1 MIVYPDLAFLLGA
14 LIHGGVLYLALQL
27 CDLPLRKGRYLLAVA
42 VSATGSALY
51 CIPAISVFPLVFV
64 GIVFYAVALQGKR
77 LLGTL
82 RNVITAF
89 VVLIAYCGAY
99 IVISELLFSVSA
111 SGFADGIYL
120 LLGFFPCVLSLIFVF
135 LGGACALRVLRHRH
149 GRRGFVTCSLT
160 YGGHYGTFRCL
171 VDSGNL
177 LRDPISGVPVVVVEY
192 DMLRRVFG
200 ETLPYP
206 MSCEFSE
213 FFGKNVRM
221 LPVRTVAGDGEMLAG
236 FVPEDFRVNDVPHKA
251 VLAVTPRC
259 LEQRGRFEGVIGIE
273 LVRGGACCEPIDT
286 IWKNNSFL
294 EASDL

>member
-1 MIVYPDLAFLLGA
+1 
-14 LIHGGVLYLALQL
+14 
-27 CDLPLRKGRYLLAVA
+27 
-42 VSATGSALY
+42 
-51 CIPAISVFPLVFV
+51 
-64 GIVFYAVALQGKR
+64 
-77 LLGTL
+77 
-82 RNVITAF
+82 
-89 VVLIAYCGAY
+89 
-99 IVISELLFSVSA
+99 
-111 SGFADGIYL
+111 
-120 LLGFFPCVLSLIFVF
+120 
-135 LGGACALRVLRHRH
+135 
-149 GRRGFVTCSLT
+149 
-160 YGGHYGTFRCL
+160 
-171 VDSGNL
+171 
-177 LRDPISGVPVVVVEY
+177 
-192 DMLRRVFG
+192 MLRRVFG